1 VLVVSA
7 VMAGLV
13 PAIDTGTRQGWFGS
27 RRDQKQSD
35 GTRRP
40 FACRVRAPK
49 HVDGRAKPGH
59 DVWGSSAGLSAGLR
73 HTSVARARL
82 GAAAVQRPCKY
93 AQGTWFALVCAAD
106 TVHGRGESEAL
117 ATGAARS
124 GSALDVWPLKYAQD
138 TWLPLVCAAEG
149 KQGSE
154 ESDSLSTAA
163 DCAASDV
170 CPLVEERATLLAG
183 GWASGG
189 LADAGLTCRWGWGC
203 DGGVGGLPV
212 GGMTST
218 AGADETAGED
228 EEAVGAVAALWAVE
242 GGVMDVSAVVDGLPA
257 KESQPTAPATARTA
271 SVARAA
277 TRRRRGADRCLRGA
291 SGFLTSTK

>member
-1 VLVVSA
+1 
-7 VMAGLV
+7 MRRR
-13 PAIDTGTRQGWFGS
+13 DKDWFG
-27 RRDQKQSD
+27 RRHDQQRSD

-49 HVDGRAKPGH
+49 HVDGRDKPGN
-59 DVWGSSAGLSAGLR
+59 DVWGSSAGLTAGLR

-82 GAAAVQRPCKY
+82 SAAAVQRPCKY
-93 AQGTWFALVCAAD
+93 AQGTWFALVCAAE
-106 TVHGRGESEAL
+106 TVQGRGESEAL
-117 ATGAARS
+117 STGEGCS
-124 GSALDVWPLKYAQD
+124 GSALDGWPRKYAQD

-149 KQGSE
+149 KQGCE
-154 ESDSLSTAA
+154 ASDPPSTAA
-163 DCAASDV
+163 DCAASELDGW
-170 CPLVEERATLLAG
+170 PLVEERATLLAG

-189 LADAGLTCRWGWGC
+189 LANVGLTCRWGWEC

-218 AGADETAGED
+218 AGADETAGSD

-242 GGVMDVSAVVDGLPA
+242 GGVVDVSAVVEGLPA
-257 KESQPTAPATARTA
+257 KESQPTAPARARTA
-271 SVARAA
+271 RVARAA

>member
-1 VLVVSA
+1 MIWQENVDLQKAGRVVLVVSA

-82 GAAAVQRPCKY
+82 SAAAVQRPCKY
-93 AQGTWFALVCAAD
+93 AQGTWFAFVCAAE

-117 ATGAARS
+117 
-124 GSALDVWPLKYAQD
+124 
-138 TWLPLVCAAEG
+138 
-149 KQGSE
+149 
-154 ESDSLSTAA
+154 ST
-163 DCAASDV
+163 
-170 CPLVEERATLLAG
+170 
-183 GWASGG
+183 
-189 LADAGLTCRWGWGC
+189 
-203 DGGVGGLPV
+203 
-212 GGMTST
+212 
-218 AGADETAGED
+218 
-228 EEAVGAVAALWAVE
+228 GAVAPALRSMLAPQIRT
-242 GGVMDVSAVVDGLPA
+242 GYVVTVGL
-257 KESQPTAPATARTA
+257 
-271 SVARAA
+271 
-277 TRRRRGADRCLRGA
+277 RRRGEARLRRIRFA
-291 SGFLTSTK
+291 FDSGRLRRLRA